1 MTSKPAKIGRVRL
14 KSGGAGLHILDRK
27 TDDPGGEN
35 WCGKIV
41 ENARKMAGYDEEG
54 ARLVGYFIMGL
65 YSDGTHSSAFRY
77 DAKRSPIPRR
87 LLPGYVAEVLRED
100 MITIP
105 DIDEKLQQ

>member
-1 MTSKPAKIGRVRL
+1 MSAAKIGKVRL
-14 KSGGAGLHILDRK
+14 KGGAELRIIDRVAK
-27 TDDPGGEN
+27 DPGGEN
-35 WCGKIV
+35 WRGKIV
-41 ENARKMAGYDEEG
+41 DNARKIAGYDEED

-65 YSDGTHSSAFRY
+65 YSDGTHATAFRY